1 MCCVK
6 NVGLSKAVY
15 LLLENTKIDA
25 VAFIILTAKL
35 QKKRALLKNIY
46 NSILDCFRH
55 FSFLQWTVLACSSQ
69 CS

>member
-25 VAFIILTAKL
+25 VAFIIPTLSYKIRGL
-35 QKKRALLKNIY
+35 
-46 NSILDCFRH
+46 C
-55 FSFLQWTVLACSSQ
+55 
-69 CS
+69 